1 MQSFRALLILL
12 FFSLPIFKTF
22 AQIPLSDKAEIS
34 VLTCGPGN
42 ELYSVFGHTAIRIL
56 DPAKNINTVYNFGTF
71 DFDTPNFYPK
81 FVKGD
86 LQYFVSVAS
95 YRDFIYEYQ
104 YYGRDVYE
112 QTLNLTQYQKQQ
124 IADEL
129 NGILFSDKKYYTYK
143 FINRNCTTM
152 VADIVNKQV
161 PISLENSD
169 SGKTYREII
178 YSYLKDNHFY
188 ENLGI
193 NLLLGYKTDNTSEKL
208 FLPKELME
216 GISNTKTKSGKSLAK
231 ITTTVV
237 DKTELTTSFSFI
249 NSFYSYILLAL
260 LLLILTIKKS
270 GYNTFLIFAG
280 LMGLLF
286 CFVSFYS
293 SHNEL
298 LLNYNI
304 LLFNPLFIIIA
315 IISPKNKKTLL
326 KRLIYISF
334 ILLVVYLT
342 LIITKVHIWLML
354 PLLLVNLAA
363 LTRKMKAIPT
373 TN

>member
-12 FFSLPIFKTF
+12 FFSLSTFKTF

-34 VLTCGPGN
+34 LLTCGSGN
-42 ELYSVFGHTAIRIL
+42 ELYSVFGHTAIRVF
-56 DPAKNINTVYNFGTF
+56 DPTKNINTVYNFGTF

-86 LQYFVSVAS
+86 LQYFISVAS

-112 QTLNLTQYQKQQ
+112 QILNLTNYQKQK

-143 FINRNCTTM
+143 FIDRNCTTM

-169 SGKTYREII
+169 RGKTYREII
-178 YSYLKDNHFY
+178 YSYLQDNHFY
-188 ENLGI
+188 ENLGV
-193 NLLLGYKTDNTSEKL
+193 NLLFGYKTDNTSEKL

-216 GISNTKTKSGKSLAK
+216 GIGNTNIKNGQPLVKLKKTIVEKK
-231 ITTTVV
+231 
-237 DKTELTTSFSFI
+237 EQTTSFSFL
-249 NSFYSYILLAL
+249 NSLYSYLLL
-260 LLLILTIKKS
+260 TLVLLILTTKKA
-270 GYNTFLIFAG
+270 GYNTYLVFAG

-286 CFVSFYS
+286 CFVSLYS

-304 LLFNPLFIIIA
+304 LLFNPLFLLIA
-315 IISPKNKKTLL
+315 ITSPKKRKTLL
-326 KRLIYISF
+326 KRLIHASF
-334 ILLVVYLT
+334 ILLAIYLI
-342 LIITKVHIWLML
+342 LIITNVHIWLML
-354 PLLLVNLAA
+354 PLLFVNSVA
-363 LTRKMKAIPT
+363 LIRKMKAIP
-373 TN
+373 NSN

>member
-12 FFSLPIFKTF
+12 FFSLSTFKTF

-34 VLTCGPGN
+34 VLTCGSGN
-42 ELYSVFGHTAIRIL
+42 ELYSVFGHTAIRIF
-56 DPAKNINTVYNFGTF
+56 DPTKNINTVYNFGTF

-112 QTLNLTQYQKQQ
+112 QILNLTHYQKQK

-143 FINRNCTTM
+143 FIDRNCTTM

-169 SGKTYREII
+169 RGKTYREII
-178 YSYLKDNHFY
+178 YSYLQDNHFY
-188 ENLGI
+188 ENLGV
-193 NLLLGYKTDNTSEKL
+193 NLLFGHKTDNTSEKL

-216 GISNTKTKSGKSLAK
+216 GIGNTNIKNGQPLVKLKKT
-231 ITTTVV
+231 IVE
-237 DKTELTTSFSFI
+237 KTEQTTSFSFL
-249 NSFYSYILLAL
+249 NSFYSY
-260 LLLILTIKKS
+260 LLLILGLLILTTKKA
-270 GYNTFLIFAG
+270 GYNTYLLFAG

-286 CFVSFYS
+286 CFVSLYS

-304 LLFNPLFIIIA
+304 LLFNPLFLLIA
-315 IISPKNKKTLL
+315 ITSPKKRKTLL

-334 ILLVVYLT
+334 ILLAIYLI

-354 PLLLVNLAA
+354 PLLLVNSVA
-363 LTRKMKAIPT
+363 LIRKIKAIPT
-373 TN
+373 IN

>member
-12 FFSLPIFKTF
+12 FISLSTFKTF

-42 ELYSVFGHTAIRIL
+42 ELYSVFGHTAIRIF
-56 DPAKNINTVYNFGTF
+56 DPEKNINTVYNFGTF

-112 QTLNLTQYQKQQ
+112 QTLNLTQHQKQQ
-124 IADEL
+124 ITNEL

-178 YSYLKDNHFY
+178 YSYLQDNHFY

-193 NLLLGYKTDNTSEKL
+193 NLLFGYKTDNTSEKL

-216 GISNTKTKSGKSLAK
+216 GISNTKIKNGKPLAK
-231 ITTTVV
+231 ATTTIV
-237 DKTELTTSFSFI
+237 DKTELATGFSFI

-260 LLLILTIKKS
+260 LLLILTIKKA
-270 GYNTFLIFAG
+270 GYNTYLVFAG

-286 CFVSFYS
+286 CFVSLYS

-315 IISPKNKKTLL
+315 ITSPKKRKTLL
-326 KRLIYISF
+326 IRLIYTSF
-334 ILLVVYLT
+334 ILFVVYLALT
-342 LIITKVHIWLML
+342 ITKVHIWLIL
-354 PLLLVNLAA
+354 PLLLVNLVA
-363 LTRKMKAIPT
+363 LTRKMKST
-373 TN
+373 LTSN

>member
-12 FFSLPIFKTF
+12 FFSLSTFKTF

-34 VLTCGPGN
+34 LLTCGSGN
-42 ELYSVFGHTAIRIL
+42 ELYSVFGHTAIRVF
-56 DPAKNINTVYNFGTF
+56 DPTKNINTVYNFGTF

-86 LQYFVSVAS
+86 LQYFISVAS

-112 QTLNLTQYQKQQ
+112 QILNLTNYQKQK

-143 FINRNCTTM
+143 FIDRNCTTM

-169 SGKTYREII
+169 RGKTYREII
-178 YSYLKDNHFY
+178 YSYLQDNHFY
-188 ENLGI
+188 ENLGV
-193 NLLLGYKTDNTSEKL
+193 NLLFGYKTDNTSEKL

-216 GISNTKTKSGKSLAK
+216 GIGNTNIKNGQPLVKLKKTIVEKK
-231 ITTTVV
+231 
-237 DKTELTTSFSFI
+237 EQTTSFSFL
-249 NSFYSYILLAL
+249 NSFYSYLLL
-260 LLLILTIKKS
+260 TLVLLILTTKKA
-270 GYNTFLIFAG
+270 GYNTYLVFAG

-286 CFVSFYS
+286 CFVSLYS

-304 LLFNPLFIIIA
+304 LLFNPLFLLIA
-315 IISPKNKKTLL
+315 ITSPKKRKTLL
-326 KRLIYISF
+326 KRLIHASF
-334 ILLVVYLT
+334 ILLAIYLI
-342 LIITKVHIWLML
+342 LIITNVHIWLML
-354 PLLLVNLAA
+354 PLLFVNSVA
-363 LTRKMKAIPT
+363 LIRKMKAIP
-373 TN
+373 NSN

>member
-1 MQSFRALLILL
+1 MQSFRALLILV
-12 FFSLPIFKTF
+12 FFSLSTFKTF

-42 ELYSVFGHTAIRIL
+42 ELYSVFGHTAIRIF

-178 YSYLKDNHFY
+178 YSYLEDNHFY

-193 NLLLGYKTDNTSEKL
+193 NLLFGYKTNNTSEKL

-216 GISNTKTKSGKSLAK
+216 GINNTKTKSGKSLAK
-231 ITTTVV
+231 VTTTVV
-237 DKTELTTSFSFI
+237 EKTEQTTGFSFI
-249 NSFYSYILLAL
+249 NSFYSYILLTLA
-260 LLLILTIKKS
+260 LLILTIKKA
-270 GYNTFLIFAG
+270 GYNTYLVFVG

-286 CFVSFYS
+286 CFVSLYS

-304 LLFNPLFIIIA
+304 LLFNPLFIVIA
-315 IISPKNKKTLL
+315 IISPKNKKTPL

-334 ILLVVYLT
+334 ILFVVYLA

-354 PLLLVNLAA
+354 PLLLVNSVA
-363 LTRKMKAIPT
+363 LIRKMKAIPT

>member
-12 FFSLPIFKTF
+12 FFSLSTFKTF

-34 VLTCGPGN
+34 VLTCGSGN
-42 ELYSVFGHTAIRIL
+42 ELYSVFGHTAIRVF

-112 QTLNLTQYQKQQ
+112 QILNLTHYQKQK

-143 FINRNCTTM
+143 FIDRNCTTM

-161 PISLENSD
+161 TISLENSD
-169 SGKTYREII
+169 RGKTYREII
-178 YSYLKDNHFY
+178 YSYLQDNHFY
-188 ENLGI
+188 ENLGV
-193 NLLLGYKTDNTSEKL
+193 NLLFGYKTDNTSGKL

-216 GISNTKTKSGKSLAK
+216 GIGNTNIKNGQPLVKLKKTIVG
-231 ITTTVV
+231 
-237 DKTELTTSFSFI
+237 KTEQTTSFSFL
-249 NSFYSYILLAL
+249 NSFYSY
-260 LLLILTIKKS
+260 LLLILGLLILTTKKA
-270 GYNTFLIFAG
+270 GYNTYLVFAG

-286 CFVSFYS
+286 CFVSLYS

-304 LLFNPLFIIIA
+304 LLFNPLFLLIA
-315 IISPKNKKTLL
+315 ITSPKKRKTLL
-326 KRLIYISF
+326 KRLIHASF
-334 ILLVVYLT
+334 FLFAVYLI

-354 PLLLVNLAA
+354 PLLLVNSVA
-363 LTRKMKAIPT
+363 LIRKIKTIPT
-373 TN
+373 IN